1 MLNETYKT
9 KDLTKDKFR
18 RQAVVFKDR
27 KEGRVKT
34 NIYCM
39 KNVNIH
45 YIKVN
50 NLITVQRP
58 VILSVETLSN
68 DILMEWTIG

>member
-1 MLNETYKT
+1 MDIYS
-9 KDLTKDKFR
+9 KDKFR

-45 YIKVN
+45 
-50 NLITVQRP
+50 
-58 VILSVETLSN
+58 
-68 DILMEWTIG
+68 